1 MTHDPEKAL
10 RDARRQ
16 LEVAGSPSPARDAS
30 ALMDH
35 VQKDAPP
42 WTLLTDDQMA
52 QLDRLIQRR
61 ARREPISHI
70 IGKRAFWMHE
80 FEVTPDVLDPRPDT
94 ETLVEAALAQP
105 FATVLDLG
113 TGSGC
118 ILLSLLHERPAACGI
133 GTDISE
139 AALAVAQRNAD
150 RVGVADRV
158 DWAVSDWFSAVTG
171 SFNIIVSNPPYIA
184 KAEMPDLAPE
194 LGFEPRGALT
204 DEADGLTAYRTIASG
219 AADYLVPGGRLL
231 VEIGPTQA
239 EEVSALFTAAGFAD
253 VIIHPDLDGRDRVI
267 SGVIL
272 PQTDP

>member
-1 MTHDPEKAL
+1 MTHDPEQAL
-10 RDARRQ
+10 RDARRK

-30 ALMDH
+30 ALMDKI
-35 VQKDAPP
+35 QGDAPP
-42 WTLLTDDQMA
+42 WTPLSDM
-52 QLDRLIQRR
+52 QLAELSRFIQRR

-70 IGKRAFWMHE
+70 TGKRAFWMHE

-94 ETLVEAALAQP
+94 ETLVEVALAQP

-118 ILLSLLHERPAACGI
+118 ILLSLLHERPAARGV

-139 AALAVAQRNAD
+139 AALAVARRNAD
-150 RVGVADRV
+150 RVGVVDRV
-158 DWAVSDWFSAVTG
+158 AWAVSDWFSAVTG
-171 SFNIIVSNPPYIA
+171 SFDIIVSNPPYIA

-204 DEADGLTAYRTIASG
+204 DEADGLTAYRAIASD

-231 VEIGPTQA
+231 VEIGPTQGEA
-239 EEVSALFTAAGFAD
+239 VMALFSAAGFAD
-253 VIIHPDLDGRDRVI
+253 VTVHPDLDGRDRVV
-267 SGVIL
+267 SGVFL